1 MDIVDILTEY
11 KEGFWQGLKVT
22 LELCFLVWLLGI
34 CIGTLLG
41 ILGASYKKSVGNIL
55 KVITTVI
62 SGVPI
67 IVLLFW
73 LYYPMQQQF
82 NLDISPFN
90 IAVLALGL
98 VNTLMVADLVRN
110 AVLELPKQ
118 YLISAKVSGLSEKTT
133 LLKIK
138 IPLIFKQLIGPI
150 LLVQISMLHNSI
162 FASLINVDDIFR
174 QIQRINAMVYKPIEL
189 YSALAL
195 FFILISVPLSLV
207 ANYLK
212 KKYAV
217 DYSER

>member
-1 MDIVDILTEY
+1 MDFVDILIEY
-11 KEGFWQGLKVT
+11 KQGFWQGLKVT

-34 CIGTLLG
+34 CAGTLLG
-41 ILGASYKKSVGNIL
+41 ILGATYKKSVGNIL
-55 KVITTVI
+55 RVITTVV

-73 LYYPMQQQF
+73 LYYPMQQQL
-82 NLDISPFN
+82 NLDISPFK

-98 VNTLMVADLVRN
+98 VNTLMVADLVKN
-110 AVLELPKQ
+110 AIQELPKQ
-118 YLISAKVSGLSEKTT
+118 YLVSAKVSGLSEKST

-138 IPLIFKQLIGPI
+138 IPLIFKQLVGPI

-189 YSALAL
+189 YSTLAL
-195 FFILISVPLSLV
+195 FFILISVPLSLL

-212 KKYAV
+212 RKYAV